1 MTTFKKTNKRKLSN
15 LVKQQLP
22 EFVLTDHPKF
32 AEFIASYFLF
42 LESAELSL
50 TSFTEIDNI
59 LLETEGTIDSYL
71 LLDRTNGFNL
81 DAGDKLVDEQ
91 LSFSGT
97 FQKGET
103 ITGSTSGA
111 TSNILAEDFTNSRYM
126 VTANNGWITG
136 ELVTGSTSGATAYVG
151 RYRANPIENIQQLL
165 NYSDPDHTISI
176 F

>member
-59 LLETEGTIDSYL
+59 LLETEVL
-71 LLDRTNGFNL
+71 
-81 DAGDKLVDEQ
+81 
-91 LSFSGT
+91 
-97 FQKGET
+97 
-103 ITGSTSGA
+103 
-111 TSNILAEDFTNSRYM
+111 
-126 VTANNGWITG
+126 
-136 ELVTGSTSGATAYVG
+136 
-151 RYRANPIENIQQLL
+151 
-165 NYSDPDHTISI
+165 
-176 F
+176 